1 LGADKRNF
9 SVKIIIV
16 FGAALLLVGCVGGSQ
31 RSSGS
36 YPNGI
41 VKTPED
47 AIAIAEK
54 ECGPS
59 LQDRSGEWRARLD
72 KDVWFAWL
80 TPNAALQI
88 SINAVDGKTTGCVV
102 GGAT

>member
-1 LGADKRNF
+1 MKAVLLAAT
-9 SVKIIIV
+9 VLL
-16 FGAALLLVGCVGGSQ
+16 FGCAGGG

-41 VKTPED
+41 VKTPPD

-59 LQDRSGEWRARLD
+59 LPNDGGEWRARLD
-72 KDVWFAWL
+72 KDVWFVWR
-80 TPNAALQI
+80 TPHAFPQI
-88 SINAVDGKTTGCVV
+88 AVDARDGKTLGCVL
-102 GGAT
+102 TP